1 MHIFRFYLI
10 FCFCMCYWIEQ
21 CILFMQQYTFI
32 SDLSSIPAS
41 LTRSLYLSISPLQ
54 HGLSP
59 LRHTVC
65 LFFHSWYDIPL
76 CRATFILCVYAALL
90 AFFSFFAALYLG
102 QFKMWWFS
110 FCSFVLFTIAFQNMK
125 YNAMAFLCICL
136 DTILIVVALVVNIFV
151 GVVVIIEI
159 SILPQCAHSAIS
171 FIIISHID
179 WICEYN
185 FVQNFKIDIKMQL
198 PIKKKRIQCVF
209 NEFNVFWHIQL
220 YFLYMTKMR
229 FNSFFSS
236 KIECEINSRSL
247 PIPNDKKCSIEW
259 WIPYY
264 LELFISSIWSF

>member
-1 MHIFRFYLI
+1 
-10 FCFCMCYWIEQ
+10 MCYWIEQ

-32 SDLSSIPAS
+32 SDFGSIPAS
-41 LTRSLYLSISPLQ
+41 LARTLYLSISPLQ

-136 DTILIVVALVVNIFV
+136 DTILFVVALVVNIFV

-198 PIKKKRIQCVF
+198 PIKKTG
-209 NEFNVFWHIQL
+209 FNVFLTNSMYFVTFNSI
-220 YFLYMTKMR
+220 FLYNEDA
-229 FNSFFSS
+229 F
-236 KIECEINSRSL
+236 
-247 PIPNDKKCSIEW
+247 
-259 WIPYY
+259 
-264 LELFISSIWSF
+264 

>member
-1 MHIFRFYLI
+1 
-10 FCFCMCYWIEQ
+10 MCYWIEQ

-32 SDLSSIPAS
+32 SDFGSIPAS
-41 LTRSLYLSISPLQ
+41 LARSLYLSISPLQ

-136 DTILIVVALVVNIFV
+136 DTILFVVALVVNIFV

-159 SILPQCAHSAIS
+159 SILPQCA
-171 FIIISHID
+171 FSHFFH
-179 WICEYN
+179 YN
-185 FVQNFKIDIKMQL
+185 FAYWLNLWIQFCLNWSHNFKIDIKMQL
-198 PIKKKRIQCVF
+198 PIK
-209 NEFNVFWHIQL
+209 NNGFNVFL
-220 YFLYMTKMR
+220 TNSMYFDT
-229 FNSFFSS
+229 FNSIFF
-236 KIECEINSRSL
+236 
-247 PIPNDKKCSIEW
+247 
-259 WIPYY
+259 
-264 LELFISSIWSF
+264 IWRRCVLIRFFLRKLSVR